1 MNAFFIFAALLGLAM
16 ALGGFY
22 LSVRLDLPLGPTD
35 VTLGC
40 IFIFVTYFVQWL
52 LRKIRP

>member
-1 MNAFFIFAALLGLAM
+1 MLSSILGLAA

-35 VTLGC
+35 VALGC
-40 IFIFVTYFVQWL
+40 VLIFFTYAVQWL
-52 LRKIRP
+52 LRKMRA